1 MYFTVLIELVWG
13 KKRILEVY
21 LNVAE
26 TGPMTFGVEAAS
38 QRYYGHSAESLSRNE
53 AARIAA
59 VLPNPRLFS
68 IIRPSNYI
76 QRRTGQ
82 ITRQM
87 RALGGQKYIRNL

>member
-1 MYFTVLIELVWG
+1 M
-13 KKRILEVY
+13 Y

-38 QRYYGHSAESLSRNE
+38 TRYYGHSAASLTRNE

-68 IIRPSNYI
+68 IDHPSNYI
-76 QRRTGQ
+76 QRRTSQ
-82 ITRQM
+82 IARQM
-87 RALGGQKYIRNL
+87 RALGGQRYIRNL